1 MTRSMR
7 PTNPT
12 SNFEDV
18 TVEERALSDR
28 PLRIAVLGPSL
39 ADIRDIG
46 ARKRLQIRDAL
57 MDQGHAPFFPEDV
70 IDSSA
75 PDWIGQ
81 ERELLLNDSVDLVI
95 ILHTKNSWGA
105 FSEVANFAS
114 FPEIRIKTAVLFPS
128 EHYEPMNSLPANIVQ
143 SYFVRLPYTD
153 RHMELC
159 QLVSECVKWADDK
172 RNGVWPELPSQYTP

>member
-1 MTRSMR
+1 MQATDS
-7 PTNPT
+7 T
-12 SNFEDV
+12 SNFEDL
-18 TVEERALSDR
+18 TVEERTLTRR
-28 PLRIAVLGPSL
+28 PLQIAVLGPSL
-39 ADIRDIG
+39 DDICDIG
-46 ARKRLQIRDAL
+46 TRKRLQIRDAL
-57 MDQGHAPFFPEDV
+57 RDRGHAPFFPEDL
-70 IDSSA
+70 IDVSA

-81 ERELLLNDSVDLVI
+81 ERELLGDDSVDLVI

-105 FSEVANFAS
+105 FSELANFVS

-159 QLVSECVKWADDK
+159 QLTSECIKWADDR
-172 RNGVWPELPSQYTP
+172 RNGVWPELPSQYTL